1 MAQWRG
7 HWQSESRLTMPF
19 YASIASICFFA
30 GCLLGWKV
38 AFSII
43 FHLVDEGQ
51 LKVVLVPKE
60 RKDVS

>member
-1 MAQWRG
+1 
-7 HWQSESRLTMPF
+7 MPF